1 MVEQLGILA
10 GIIILVSLLMT
21 SIKWLRYINLG
32 GALLFALY
40 GYLIQAWPVFGL
52 NAGIVIVNLYY
63 LSQMY
68 LAKDFFQ
75 FVTFKE
81 DDAIAHT
88 FLENQQADIAQFMA
102 YDETLIKTSTLRF
115 FILRNTQ
122 MVGLFLAQPIDRK
135 AMLITL
141 DYVIK
146 PYRDLKNGRMML
158 AHAKTLWR
166 NEGIQEVIA
175 YAQAPK
181 HERYLSHLGF
191 TPDASQTGRY
201 VMPIVRG

>member
-1 MVEQLGILA
+1 MVEELGILA

-21 SIKWLRYINLG
+21 SLKWLRYINLV

-52 NAGIVIVNLYY
+52 NAGIVVVNLYY

-68 LAKDFFQ
+68 LVKDFFQ

-88 FLENQQADIAQFMA
+88 FLENQKEDMKHFLA
-102 YDETLIKTSTLRF
+102 YDDTLIKTSTLRF
-115 FILRNTQ
+115 FILRNTH
-122 MVGLFLAQPIDRK
+122 MVGLFLAQPIDQK
-135 AMLITL
+135 TMLITL

-146 PYRDLKNGRMML
+146 PYRDLKNGKMML

-166 NEGIQEVIA
+166 NEGIKEVVA
-175 YAQAPK
+175 YASVPK
-181 HERYLSHLGF
+181 HQSYLAHLGF
-191 TPDASQTGRY
+191 TPDDKQADRY